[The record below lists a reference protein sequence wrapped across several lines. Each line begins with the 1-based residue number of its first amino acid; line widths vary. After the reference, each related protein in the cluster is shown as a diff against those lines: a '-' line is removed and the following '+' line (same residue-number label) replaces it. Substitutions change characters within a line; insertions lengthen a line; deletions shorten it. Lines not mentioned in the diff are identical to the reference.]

1 MAEQDDSPES
11 QDSLEPVIRVVAC
24 ADLTKVEIAELSRL
38 FHATYRDADEAY
50 LAKSGKTL
58 RFVALAESGDALVGF
73 SFGDSVQVNL
83 PRMDEPQSVALAGI
97 ACIDESMR
105 RRGLFVTLAT
115 EAIRAGGGVQ
125 ADNPLLFTG
134 RMAHVLTYR
143 TMANMSPTTVPA
155 AGKNTSAWHRE
166 VAVEVAS
173 LFKSEI
179 DPDTFVVRG
188 SGSPVGF
195 PRIAFDTSPEE
206 DALFAQVNRERG
218 DSLLSMCWL
227 PDAPAGW

>member
-1 MAEQDDSPES
+1 MAEQDDSPKS
-11 QDSLEPVIRVVAC
+11 QDPLEPVVRVVAY
-24 ADLTKVEIAELSRL
+24 ADLTERETAGLSRL

-58 RFVALAESGDALVGF
+58 RFVALAECGDALVGF
-73 SFGDSVQVNL
+73 SLGDSVQVNL

-115 EAIRAGGGVQ
+115 EAMRAGGAIQ
-125 ADNPLLFTG
+125 ADKRFLFTG

-143 TMANMSPTTVPA
+143 TMANMSSTTVPA
-155 AGKNTSAWHRE
+155 TDKPSSTWHRE
-166 VAVEVAS
+166 IAVEVAS

-179 DPDTFVVRG
+179 DPETFVVRG

-195 PRIAFDTSPEE
+195 PRIAFETSPEE
-206 DALFAQVNRERG
+206 DALFAQVDRERG
-218 DSLLSMCWL
+218 DSLLSMCWI
-227 PDAPAGW
+227 PDAPTDW